1 MKEEERKA
9 NIENGCN
16 YGPYS
21 WNRSDSDSMLD
32 DDELKKMSK
41 PHANLML
48 NDKNKAR
55 WVKLHN
61 ATANLYFIKKGQI
74 EDVPPQG
81 WWY

>member
-1 MKEEERKA
+1 MNGEERKA

-16 YGPYS
+16 YGPYI
-21 WNRSDSDSMLD
+21 WNRSDSESMLD
-32 DDELKKMSK
+32 DEELKKMSK
-41 PHANLML
+41 LHANLML

-55 WVKLHN
+55 WVELHN

-74 EDVPPQG
+74 ENVPPEG